1 MRKLLYLLVFITINA
16 FPQDS
21 LFVDCN
27 GTPSPETWLGD
38 GYCDDGSY
46 QNNQGEDIFFNCDE
60 FNNDEGDCD
69 VMGRTTQQ
77 RPLPNGRIYLGE

>member
-27 GTPSPETWLGD
+27 GTPSPENWLGD
-38 GYCDDGSY
+38 GFCDNGSY
-46 QNNQGEDIFFNCDE
+46 SWNGNLIFFDCEE
-60 FNNDEGDCD
+60 FDYDS
-69 VMGRTTQQ
+69 QQ
-77 RPLPNGRIYLGE
+77 L